1 MLNRHV
7 KCGQWQTLLSSVFQ
21 PLLDLSK
28 DQICVKTWQK
38 TLEEQ
43 LYLLR
48 QMKQREWANRDRRWG
63 KESKEMGDE
72 QRTGGK
78 QWKRERIMS
87 HLQDKNSTVAVVF
100 LLRNALRGQHDTVKQ
115 GARQNM
121 SLLQCLDRTVY
132 VSICMYLLYIC
143 ATVLY
148 LWLDFSGLVCWS
160 KVIAAAAI
168 RKTKI
173 QF

>member
-1 MLNRHV
+1 MLNWHV

-43 LYLLR
+43 LYFLR
-48 QMKQREWANRDRRWG
+48 LI
-63 KESKEMGDE
+63 KEMGDE

-78 QWKRERIMS
+78 QWKRERIVS

-100 LLRNALRGQHDTVKQ
+100 LLRNALRSQHVTVKQ
-115 GARQNM
+115 GAWQNM

-143 ATVLY
+143 ATVLSF
-148 LWLDFSGLVCWS
+148 WLDFSGLVCWS
-160 KVIAAAAI
+160 KVIVVAAAI